1 MNVINNH
8 FCIIRITAK
17 GLTLSRP
24 SSQKGRYKT
33 LKMFHVAGT
42 KPPKTVR
49 QVVLAI
55 NCFVYHC
62 YLLQSFYIIGSA
74 STFKL
79 NVNAIFVVRSGF
91 KLEEKGKRRK
101 NKIMLNLLIKNSCEL
116 RNSSSLISAF

>member
-49 QVVLAI
+49 QVVLF
-55 NCFVYHC
+55 CLS
-62 YLLQSFYIIGSA
+62 LLFIVEFLYNWVSKHFQ
-74 STFKL
+74 
-79 NVNAIFVVRSGF
+79 V
-91 KLEEKGKRRK
+91 E
-101 NKIMLNLLIKNSCEL
+101 CEC
-116 RNSSSLISAF
+116 NFCSPV